1 MYSPN
6 IGFCCQSKQETVKV
20 FVAYLKIQFTG
31 RFMIHPRSVED
42 IFILSLLAPTKQQ
55 HEISVQ
61 DVRVVTVPL
70 YKQKWDE

>member
-1 MYSPN
+1 
-6 IGFCCQSKQETVKV
+6 
-20 FVAYLKIQFTG
+20 
-31 RFMIHPRSVED
+31 MIHPRSVED